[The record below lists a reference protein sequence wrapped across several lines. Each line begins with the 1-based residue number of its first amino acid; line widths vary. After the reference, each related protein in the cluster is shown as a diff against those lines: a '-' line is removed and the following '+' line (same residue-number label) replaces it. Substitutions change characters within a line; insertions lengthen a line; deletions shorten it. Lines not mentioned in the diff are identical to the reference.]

1 MSRIYK
7 LPFSFAVNVEMQFSS
22 YPAYTWSSDDFYQL
36 RDQRLVVQETTQNI
50 DYSNATIF
58 LPISPFEAV
67 PTWVRT
73 MVANRLATSGASWA
87 AAFQRFNG
95 GTYSNQ
101 WEIVDMKVFTA
112 GVMPVAGN
120 GLLTVV
126 SQIPGQII
134 SWDATAQLLTDS
146 YWAGYNIPWLYSH
159 YVALGLE
166 SIYQSTGDEE
176 NSFRNCSRHNI
187 FKREQRGVA
196 SVIAHRR
203 VLRYNRFKTD
213 PLSEGDPLH
222 AIASRQDLTAP
233 LPILY
238 GALDAKVTSA
248 SLMTPQACCTALA
261 QSGPTTD
268 DQQPFAWT
276 SRPSWIA
283 RKPAGQPDVF
293 NFSWQAFNLSSVFP
307 APASGGSPLDSAVL
321 IVSLAAVGALALAA
335 GLAWWLRRR
344 SIESAGAQD
353 GGFSRLGSA
362 SDVEN
367 APGPTSYGSM
377 AVPASTSA
385 AAPYSPFQRA

>member
-1 MSRIYK
+1 
-7 LPFSFAVNVEMQFSS
+7 
-22 YPAYTWSSDDFYQL
+22 L
-36 RDQRLVVQETTQNI
+36 RESRLVVQETTQNI
-50 DYSNATIF
+50 DYTNATIF
-58 LPISPFEAV
+58 LPISPFEAM

-73 MVANRLATSGASWA
+73 MVANRLAASGASWA
-87 AAFQRFNG
+87 AAFQRLNG

-112 GVMPVAGN
+112 GVVPVAGN

-134 SWDATAQLLTDS
+134 SWDATAQLLADS
-146 YWAGYNIPWLYSH
+146 YWAGYNIPWLYEH

-166 SIYQSTGDEE
+166 SVYKSTGDEE

-196 SVIAHRR
+196 SAIAHRR
-203 VLRYNRFKTD
+203 VLRYNRYKTD

-222 AIASRQDLTAP
+222 AVASRQDLTAP

-248 SLMTPQACCTALA
+248 SLMTAQACCTALA

-276 SRPSWIA
+276 SRPSWIT

-293 NFSWQAFNLSSVFP
+293 NFSWQAFNLSSAFP
-307 APASGGSPLDSAVL
+307 APASGGSPGGISEAVL
-321 IVSLAAVGALALAA
+321 IVSLAAAGALVLAA

-344 SIESAGAQD
+344 SIESAGVEG
-353 GGFSRLGSA
+353 GGFSRLDSA
-362 SDVEN
+362 SEDS
-367 APGPTSYGSM
+367 GPASYGTMSHNL
-377 AVPASTSA
+377 AAPASASA
-385 AAPYSPFQRA
+385 AAPYSPFQRT